1 MIRVLI
7 ERWLKPGAEEA
18 FDREMRALRREA
30 VHRPG
35 YVSGE
40 TMRDADAPRH
50 VLVLSTWR
58 SRDDWETWRASS
70 ARAAIDARIAP
81 CLAEP
86 ERFIVLELV

>member
-1 MIRVLI
+1 
-7 ERWLKPGAEEA
+7 
-18 FDREMRALRREA
+18 
-30 VHRPG
+30 
-35 YVSGE
+35 
-40 TMRDADAPRH
+40 MRDADDHRH

-58 SRDDWETWRASS
+58 SREDWETWRASS